1 MRFIWMDI
9 FVSQPYSGKLRSA
22 ERSPMYCLL
31 LTVLTGNPIIS
42 PVSAGEEMPA
52 LQIPWTLGI
61 ICRSRAVS
69 RAGNTLN
76 GSAKRKQKA
85 ALHMKFQQ
93 AA

>member
-9 FVSQPYSGKLRSA
+9 SVSQPYTGKLRSA

-69 RAGNTLN
+69 RAENTLN
-76 GSAKRKQKA
+76 GSAKQKRKA
-85 ALHMKFQQ
+85 ALHMRFQ
-93 AA
+93 